1 MACLPWQVRAAVA
14 SSKPLALVHDP
25 AKAGATL
32 ASIRDEECPVEL
44 RSDVFRNQTVI
55 EWHRVKDFQQ
65 VSLKLLAERVLL
77 GCPRRASSV
86 APLTRIGLYVPGE
99 LPLQRMRFPR
109 NVLLHVGV
117 MKVAR

>member
-1 MACLPWQVRAAVA
+1 M
-14 SSKPLALVHDP
+14 HDP

-55 EWHRVKDFQQ
+55 EWHRVKDFQLM
-65 VSLKLLAERVLL
+65 SLKLLAERVLL
-77 GCPRRASSV
+77 GCPRPAGSGPSSS
-86 APLTRIGLYVPGE
+86 RIGLYVPGE
-99 LPLQRMRFPR
+99 LPLQQMRFKR
-109 NVLLHVGV
+109 DVLLHDSV